1 MKGTRPFIRTTEK
14 LWALAAVAFVLAASP
29 CALAQT
35 PPTQGVEPAAAAAAA
50 TTAPAPSESEAV
62 QRRLE
67 RARALAAIGKLAAS
81 AAELES
87 LRASSADESVRDVTR
102 LLLMSIFVEMPD
114 YARAAALL
122 DEAFKARGA
131 GPEADAA
138 SHSYF
143 ALAGQTVIAVRTH
156 IERYRTFGVNVT
168 DAADLPAEAKSDL
181 DQLRGLL
188 ERVVTQAREIRVQQ
202 AGQKDAT
209 KALDATALMEDAATV
224 RMRVPRHEQDR
235 ARWQS
240 EVSEAR
246 QHLLAS
252 ETRIASISDLP
263 VTRPPAPTSAAAATT
278 AATKA
283 APQNAAPRT
292 STTQPSTNAGRAAER
307 SPAAP
312 AQTSAPAASAPAPAP
327 AGNDAGTTVAV
338 GSLAG
343 KARQRVFPTYPAIAR
358 ASRTTG
364 VVTVH
369 LVVDEKGEVVSVER
383 SEGPLQ
389 LRNAAA
395 DAARRWKFNPT
406 VVNGQPVRV
415 TGYLSFNFTP

>member
-1 MKGTRPFIRTTEK
+1 VKGTLLFIRTTEK
-14 LWALAAVAFVLAASP
+14 LWALAVLAVVCAASP
-29 CALAQT
+29 CAHAQ
-35 PPTQGVEPAAAAAAA
+35 TQGVEPATAAAA
-50 TTAPAPSESEAV
+50 TNNAPPNEAEAV
-62 QRRLE
+62 QRRLD
-67 RARALAAIGKLAAS
+67 RARALAAIGRLAAA

-87 LRASSADESVRDVTR
+87 MRAASADESVRDVTR

-122 DEAFKARGA
+122 DEAFKARA
-131 GPEADAA
+131 PGPAADAA

-156 IERYRTFGVNVT
+156 LERYRTFGVNVA
-168 DAADLPAEAKSDL
+168 DAAELPSEARNDL
-181 DQLRGLL
+181 DHLRLLL
-188 ERVVTQAREIRVQQ
+188 ERVVTQAREIREQQ
-202 AGQKDAT
+202 AGQKDTT
-209 KALDATALMEDAATV
+209 KALDATALLEDAAAV

-235 ARWQS
+235 AHWQAQ
-240 EVSEAR
+240 VSEAR

-263 VTRPPAPTSAAAATT
+263 VTRPPAPAPSPTPATGNNAAAPKTSSAQRQP
-278 AATKA
+278 
-283 APQNAAPRT
+283 APA
-292 STTQPSTNAGRAAER
+292 AGRAAER
-307 SPAAP
+307 NEGAP
-312 AQTSAPAASAPAPAP
+312 AQTNSAPPASAPAPAP
-327 AGNDAGTTVAV
+327 EGNGNTLISV

-358 ASRTTG
+358 AARATG

-369 LVVDEKGEVVSVER
+369 LVVDEKGDVVSVER

-395 DAARRWKFNPT
+395 DAARRWKFHPT
-406 VVNGQPVRV
+406 VVNGQPARV

>member
-1 MKGTRPFIRTTEK
+1 VKGTRPFIRTTEK
-14 LWALAAVAFVLAASP
+14 LRALATLAVVLAASP

-35 PPTQGVEPAAAAAAA
+35 QPPQGVEPATAAAPANAAPNEA
-50 TTAPAPSESEAV
+50 EAV
-62 QRRLE
+62 QRRLG
-67 RARALAAIGKLAAS
+67 RARSLAAIGKLAAA

-122 DEAFKARGA
+122 DEAFKARA
-131 GPEADAA
+131 PGPEADAA

-156 IERYRTFGVNVT
+156 LERYRTFGVNVS
-168 DAADLPAEAKSDL
+168 DSADLPAEAKSDL

-188 ERVVTQAREIRVQQ
+188 ERVVTQAKEIREQQ
-202 AGQKDAT
+202 AGRKDTT
-209 KALDATALMEDAATV
+209 KALDATALLEDAAAV

-235 ARWQS
+235 ARWQT

-263 VTRPPAPTSAAAATT
+263 ATRPPAPAPTPAANN
-278 AATKA
+278 
-283 APQNAAPRT
+283 NAAPRT
-292 STTQPSTNAGRAAER
+292 AAPKTSAGAQRQPAPDAGRAAER
-307 SPAAP
+307 SAGTQ
-312 AQTSAPAASAPAPAP
+312 AQANPPAASAPAPAP
-327 AGNDAGTTVAV
+327 EGNGNTLVSV

-358 ASRTTG
+358 AARATG
-364 VVTVH
+364 VVTVY
-369 LVVDEKGEVVSVER
+369 LVVDEKGEVISVER

-389 LRNAAA
+389 LRSAAA
-395 DAARRWKFNPT
+395 DAARRWKFHPT
-406 VVNGQPVRV
+406 VVNGQPARV
-415 TGYLSFNFTP
+415 TGYLSFNFKP

>member
-1 MKGTRPFIRTTEK
+1 MKLK
-14 LWALAAVAFVLAASP
+14 ALAALTVVLAACP
-29 CALAQT
+29 CARAQ
-35 PPTQGVEPAAAAAAA
+35 TQGVEPATAAAA
-50 TTAPAPSESEAV
+50 TAATNEAEAV

-67 RARALAAIGKLAAS
+67 RARALAAIGKLAAA

-87 LRASSADESVRDVTR
+87 LRTSSADESVRDVTR

-122 DEAFKARGA
+122 EEAFKARAA
-131 GPEADAA
+131 GPSPDAA
-138 SHSYF
+138 SHTYF

-156 IERYRTFGVNVT
+156 LERYRVFGVNVS

-181 DQLRGLL
+181 DHLRGLL
-188 ERVVTQAREIRVQQ
+188 ERVVAQAKEIREQQ

-209 KALDATALMEDAATV
+209 KALDATALLEDAATV

-235 ARWQS
+235 ARWQT

-263 VTRPPAPTSAAAATT
+263 VTRPPSPAATPTPAPNT
-278 AATKA
+278 ARQ
-283 APQNAAPRT
+283 QNAAPRP
-292 STTQPSTNAGRAAER
+292 SGNQPTANAGRPAER
-307 SPAAP
+307 SAGASTQ
-312 AQTSAPAASAPAPAP
+312 AGAPAASEPAAAAAPT
-327 AGNDAGTTVAV
+327 GNSNTMVSV

-343 KARQRVFPTYPAIAR
+343 KAKQRVFPTYPAIAR
-358 ASRTTG
+358 AARTTG
-364 VVTVH
+364 VVTVY